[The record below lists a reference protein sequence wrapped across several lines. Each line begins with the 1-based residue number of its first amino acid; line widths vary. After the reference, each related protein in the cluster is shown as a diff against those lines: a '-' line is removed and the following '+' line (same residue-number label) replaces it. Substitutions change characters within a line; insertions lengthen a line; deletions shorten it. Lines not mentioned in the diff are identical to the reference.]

1 MGAATRNR
9 GPDNVEQARTKG
21 ARPPLFGPSFL
32 ASQPYKNGIRSDD
45 PESSSRKGIL

>member
-1 MGAATRNR
+1 MVLNKPLVSRL
-9 GPDNVEQARTKG
+9 
-21 ARPPLFGPSFL
+21 PLFGPSFL